1 MSTKTIALETKV
13 YEKLARKK
21 RDGESFTKTIDRLVE
36 ADSSH
41 GTCEEAVRE
50 AAAIWK
56 EAPTKAE
63 VETMERVIKANRT
76 KVDWSVETLS

>member
-1 MSTKTIALETKV
+1 MSTKTIALETSV

-36 ADSSH
+36 AATEQ
-41 GTCEEAVRE
+41 GTCEQAVRE

-56 EAPTKAE
+56 SAPKTSE
-63 VETMERVIKANRT
+63 VETMERVVQQNREAGRW
-76 KVDWSVETLS
+76 DVETPS